1 MALYSMDLYPMASLF
16 GEEADSLLAVGQ
28 DDFLKGQGSLELG
41 NSTGNLDG
49 DLQEEMSIQ
58 TGELSTQDALPDW
71 MSEKIS
77 LDQWID
83 AADIM
88 PTDLL
93 TDVPSSFPKVAPID
107 PTTEELLKALMVD
120 ATIPPQP
127 PSPGEQQAPDLLALS
142 PAGCLSSPE
151 APLSPVSSLSSAEQW
166 SPTPAPLS
174 AEEQLWQIAEGLATV
189 DNYQVTQDNQTVLTD
204 LQPESPQSLA
214 SLTSPS
220 TPDSPEE
227 DREDADY
234 KACTAS
240 PRKSRAKP
248 KLKGVSD
255 PTIKKIKKRDQNK
268 EAATRYRHK
277 KRREADSI
285 LTEEMEL
292 EGKNKELKDKVESL
306 SREIKYLKDLMAEV
320 NKVKGELKILRK

>member
-1 MALYSMDLYPMASLF
+1 MALYDMDLFPMASLF
-16 GEEADSLLAVGQ
+16 GEVADSLLAVGQ
-28 DDFLKGQGSLELG
+28 DDFLKGQGSLEIG
-41 NSTGNLDG
+41 NSTGNLQG
-49 DLQEEMSIQ
+49 DFQEEMIVQ
-58 TGELSTQDALPDW
+58 TGETSITDALPDW

-83 AADIM
+83 AADII

-93 TDVPSSFPKVAPID
+93 TDVPSSSFSKVASID
-107 PTTEELLKALMVD
+107 PTEELLQALMVNES
-120 ATIPPQP
+120 IPPQP

-151 APLSPVSSLSSAEQW
+151 PPLSPASSLSSAERR
-166 SPTPAPLS
+166 SPEAALLT

-189 DNYQVTQDNQTVLTD
+189 DDHQLKQEEQGDFASLH
-204 LQPESPQSLA
+204 QPETPQSEASLA
-214 SLTSPS
+214 SPPS
-220 TPDSPEE
+220 TE
-227 DREDADY
+227 DEEDADFSAC
-234 KACTAS
+234 KAAATR
-240 PRKSRAKP
+240 RKSRAKP

-255 PTIKKIKKRDQNK
+255 PTIKKNKKRDQNK

-277 KRREADSI
+277 KRREADGL
-285 LTEEMEL
+285 LTEQMEL

-320 NKVKGELKILRK
+320 SKVKGELKILRK